1 MRGNRIPKA
10 KRDLVVSLRDHGM
23 SIREIVVATGLSK
36 TSVARICL
44 EDHYLPDAKRP
55 LGRCPRCG
63 RLVRLPCYACFLETA
78 PESRK
83 RAWRAA
89 MKRLESRTMD
99 ILKEIQDL
107 RQAIQDAL
115 EDGRISLREAI
126 RILREAADVAAIVL
140 PLVVGKTAEAEKAAS
155 GENAAG

>member
-10 KRDLVVSLRDHGM
+10 KRDLVVSLRDQGL
-23 SIREIVVATGLSK
+23 SIREIVAATGLSK
-36 TSVARICL
+36 TSVARICR
-44 EDHYLPDAKRP
+44 EEHYLPNVKKP

-89 MKRLESRTMD
+89 MKRLERRTMD
-99 ILKEIQDL
+99 LVKEIQEL
-107 RQAIQDAL
+107 KQAIQDAL
-115 EDGRISLREAI
+115 EDGRITLREAI
-126 RILREAADVAAIVL
+126 IIAREAADVAAIVL
-140 PLVVGKTAEAEKAAS
+140 PLIIGKTAAVEADSKDK
-155 GENAAG
+155 